1 VHTERSVRDFAADL
15 ASGEPVPGGGAASAL
30 VGALAAALAAMVC
43 QFTVGRRRFEAV
55 EAEMRALLARADQI
69 RGEMVELVEADA
81 RAYQS
86 VVEAQALPKESPAEV
101 EARQLRLDEA
111 LAAAIRVPLR
121 SAVLAADVLALCE
134 PIAERGNPRLVS
146 DAGVAAILADA
157 ALQASALNV
166 RANYPA
172 LRPGRV
178 RDESEAV
185 LARLFSA
192 ASDLRP
198 RVLALVETKLG

>member
-1 VHTERSVRDFAADL
+1 
-15 ASGEPVPGGGAASAL
+15 
-30 VGALAAALAAMVC
+30 MVC

-55 EAEMRALLARADQI
+55 EPEMRALLARADQI
-69 RGEMVELVEADA
+69 RAELVDLVEADV

-86 VVEAQALPKESPAEV
+86 VVEAQALPKETPSEV
-101 EARQLRLDEA
+101 ETRQRRVEEA

-134 PIAERGNPRLVS
+134 PVAERGNPRLVS

-157 ALQASALNV
+157 ALHASALNV

-185 LARLFSA
+185 LAGLLSA
-192 ASDLRP
+192 ARDLRP
-198 RVLALVETKLG
+198 RVMALAEKEIG

>member
-1 VHTERSVRDFAADL
+1 VHTEQSVRDFAAAL
-15 ASGEPVPGGGAASAL
+15 ASGEPVPGGGAAGAL
-30 VGALAAALAAMVC
+30 AGALAAALAAMVC

-86 VVEAQALPKESPAEV
+86 VVEAQALPKETPV
-101 EARQLRLDEA
+101 EAETRQRRMQEA
-111 LAAAIRVPLR
+111 VASAIRVPLR

-157 ALQASALNV
+157 ALHASALNV
-166 RANYPA
+166 RANYPT
-172 LRPGRV
+172 LREAGV

-185 LARLFSA
+185 LARLFGA
-192 ASDLRP
+192 ANELRP
-198 RVLALVETKLG
+198 RVLALVEKKLG